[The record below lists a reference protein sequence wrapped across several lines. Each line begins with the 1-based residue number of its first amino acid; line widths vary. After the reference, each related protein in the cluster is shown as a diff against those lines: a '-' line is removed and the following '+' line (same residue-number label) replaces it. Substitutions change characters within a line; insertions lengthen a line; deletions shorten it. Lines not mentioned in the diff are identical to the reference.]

1 MIGQR
6 PGGGRTVLVTG
17 ASAGIGAALAWTFVK
32 YGWDAVLTARRE
44 PELALLADQLS
55 EIYDARVTVLPCDLA
70 APGAATALV
79 DQIGALGIQID
90 ALVNNAG
97 FSRTTG
103 FLATDPADH
112 AAMVKVMLS
121 APIELSR
128 LLIPGMVDRGFGR
141 VLNVASLAGLMPA
154 TGGDT
159 LYGPIKGFLIKASAG
174 LHLELE
180 GTGVHVT
187 ALCPGYTLTE
197 FHDVNGSREEVSSAY
212 PAWMWQTANQVAR
225 VGYAAVEANRARVV
239 PGWRNTLLAAIPK
252 LLPDAL
258 ALKIIGGHARRLK
271 RI

>member
-1 MIGQR
+1 VR
-6 PGGGRTVLVTG
+6 RTALITG
-17 ASAGIGAALAWTFVK
+17 ASAGIGAALARVYAEK
-32 YGWDAVLTARRE
+32 GWDLILVARRATPLEDLARELTVDYGATAVVLTAD
-44 PELALLADQLS
+44 LADP
-55 EIYDARVTVLPCDLA
+55 DAPHRLAKTLEQRGLTV
-70 APGAATALV
+70 
-79 DQIGALGIQID
+79 D
-90 ALVNNAG
+90 ALINNAG

-103 FLATDPADH
+103 FLATDPDDH
-112 AAMVKVMLS
+112 AAMIDVMLT
-121 APIELSR
+121 APIALSR
-128 LLIPGMVDRGFGR
+128 LLIPGMVERGFGR

-159 LYGPIKGFLIKASAG
+159 LYGPIKSFLIKASAG

-212 PAWMWQTANQVAR
+212 PAWMWQTADHVAR
-225 VGYAAVEANRARVV
+225 VGYAAVEANRPRVV
-239 PGWRNTLLAAIPK
+239 PGWRNNLLAAIPK
-252 LLPDAL
+252 ILPDGL

>member
-1 MIGQR
+1 MSVGER
-6 PGGGRTVLVTG
+6 GRTALITG
-17 ASAGIGAALAWTFVK
+17 ASAGIGAALARTYAEK
-32 YGWDAVLTARRE
+32 GWNLVVTARRAGPLE
-44 PELALLADQLS
+44 ALAESLRRDHGI
-55 EIYDARVTVLPCDLA
+55 EVTVIPADLA
-70 APGAATALV
+70 EPDAAAGMVEAMAAQGLT
-79 DQIGALGIQID
+79 ID

-112 AAMVKVMLS
+112 AAMVRVMLS

-174 LHLELE
+174 LHLELQ

-197 FHDVNGSREEVSSAY
+197 FHDVNGSREQVSSAY
-212 PAWMWQTANQVAR
+212 PAWMWQTAGHVAR
-225 VGYAAVEANRARVV
+225 VGYAAVEANRTRVV

-252 LLPDAL
+252 LLPDAV